1 MTHDAF
7 VNVINFSN
15 EVIEISWDIDKLKE
29 HVEIVGGGVDEGCI
43 DYAYNAKEDEH
54 GHRDRFKRRPSVII
68 EQSV

>member
-1 MTHDAF
+1 M
-7 VNVINFSN
+7 
-15 EVIEISWDIDKLKE
+15 
-29 HVEIVGGGVDEGCI
+29 EIVVGGVDEGCI